1 MNKKINIK
9 KSTIDDCNFFYN
21 IRNDSKNRKSSF
33 SNKKIKLKDH
43 ILWFKK
49 NYNKNFF
56 YTCFYSN
63 KRAGYIRGEKK
74 SEIIIISIAFLK
86 KFQKQNI
93 ATTCFKYFE
102 KKLKN
107 NKILIAKVKNNN
119 PKSLNFFYKNDF
131 NLLNKN
137 KSYQNLY
144 KVNLIDKN
152 NYLKTID
159 RIEGIRRENNV
170 NWMDILR
177 IAFKYSPKDTSKVF
191 KRIFED
197 DKIINSLSKKLF

>member
-33 SNKKIKLKDH
+33 NSKKIKLKDH

-56 YTCFYSN
+56 YTCFYSK
-63 KRAGYIRGEKK
+63 KRVGYIRGEEK
-74 SEIIIISIAFLK
+74 SEAIIISIAFLK
-86 KFQKQNI
+86 KFQNKNI
-93 ATTCFKYFE
+93 ATTCLKYFE

-107 NKILIAKVKNNN
+107 NRILIAKVKNNN
-119 PKSLNFFYKNDF
+119 SKSLNFFYKNDF

-144 KVNLIDKN
+144 KINLIDKN

-159 RIEGIRRENNV
+159 RIEAIRRGNNV
-170 NWMDILR
+170 NWMNILR

-197 DKIINSLSKKLF
+197 DKQINLLSKKLF

>member
-21 IRNDSKNRKSSF
+21 IRNNPKNRKSSF
-33 SNKKIKLKDH
+33 NSKKIKLKDH

-56 YTCFYSN
+56 YTCFYSK
-63 KRAGYIRGEKK
+63 KRVGYIRGEEK
-74 SEIIIISIAFLK
+74 SEAIIISIAFLK
-86 KFQKQNI
+86 KFQNKNI
-93 ATTCFKYFE
+93 ATTCLKYFE

-107 NKILIAKVKNNN
+107 NRILIAKVKNNN
-119 PKSLNFFYKNDF
+119 SKSLNFFYKNDF
-131 NLLNKN
+131 NLLNKS

-144 KVNLIDKN
+144 KINLIDKN

-159 RIEGIRRENNV
+159 RIEAIRRGNNV
-170 NWMDILR
+170 NWMNILR

-197 DKIINSLSKKLF
+197 DKIINLLSKKLF

>member
-33 SNKKIKLKDH
+33 NSKKIKLKDH

-63 KRAGYIRGEKK
+63 KRVGYIRGEKK
-74 SEIIIISIAFLK
+74 SETIIISIAFLK
-86 KFQKQNI
+86 KFQNKNI

-102 KKLKN
+102 KKL
-107 NKILIAKVKNNN
+107 KNNN

-197 DKIINSLSKKLF
+197 DKIINLLSKKLF